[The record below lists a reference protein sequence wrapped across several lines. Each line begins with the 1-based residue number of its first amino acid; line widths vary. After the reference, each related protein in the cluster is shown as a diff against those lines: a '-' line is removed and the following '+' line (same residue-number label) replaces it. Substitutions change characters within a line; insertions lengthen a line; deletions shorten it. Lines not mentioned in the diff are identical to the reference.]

1 MLFSV
6 ITLLKEEILVL
17 AHAQPLTTEIFERIR
32 GHGAEFY
39 DSYDYQEGIRS
50 FLRKKGK
57 SVFQGMITC
66 RLSRLA
72 EKPYINAPP
81 LTLIC

>member
-32 GHGAEFY
+32 GHGAE
-39 DSYDYQEGIRS
+39 STTATTTRKESARS
-50 FLRKKGK
+50 SKKREIG
-57 SVFQGMITC
+57 
-66 RLSRLA
+66 LSG
-72 EKPYINAPP
+72 NDH
-81 LTLIC
+81 